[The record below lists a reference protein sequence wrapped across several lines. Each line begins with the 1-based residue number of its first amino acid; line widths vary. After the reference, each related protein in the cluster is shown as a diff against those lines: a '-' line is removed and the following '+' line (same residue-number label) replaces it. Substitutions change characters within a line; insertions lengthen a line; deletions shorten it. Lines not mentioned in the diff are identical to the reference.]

1 MVSNP
6 VQDLNRQNNI
16 INMNKTFALVL
27 GYPQAQNS
35 KWKKEI
41 WVEVILHAQIMHN

>member
-1 MVSNP
+1 MVLNP

-35 KWKKEI
+35 KWKKGNMS
-41 WVEVILHAQIMHN
+41 WSNFACPNYA